1 MNLAKILV
9 HPHVMKAVT
18 DLFQTEFDDCKV
30 TSAQAVMENKRPS
43 STAVQKKFGRGSAGL
58 YSILF

>member
-1 MNLAKILV
+1 
-9 HPHVMKAVT
+9 MKAVT

-30 TSAQAVMENKRPS
+30 TFAQAVMENKRQS